1 MFRVKPI
8 VKIALLLFSI
18 LFLVS
23 CHGKKETEIKLNKGI
38 YDGNIGNDTLIFVI
52 DSIFPENES
61 LYIDSLNNA
70 NNIPASK
77 KNNFKKILTH
87 FFKIN
92 KNDSLL
98 YTYSGFYIHNRGMA
112 IETKQAFSIIQKSQT
127 ACFSSPEYEGRL
139 KQVNQQDELKGT
151 MKITGKK
158 LSVFFWK
165 NKRNISMAIRKSA
178 VIPSTSRYNNP
189 IFKKTAIRTDIV
201 YGKARGYW
209 STTPYLDDPY
219 VYILARGMIN
229 FWKGVKELELE
240 LDLYLPENDNQKLR
254 PLLLLVHGGAF
265 YIGNKQS
272 ATEEILGK
280 HFASRGYVVASINY
294 RMGFRMK
301 QVDVERTGYMSVQDV
316 HAALRFLSHNAKK
329 YGIDPMHVYV
339 AGTSAGA
346 IASLTIA
353 YLENEER
360 PESTF
365 SSRFR
370 NDLGNVE
377 TSGNNYT
384 ETFKIRGVGNMWGA
398 LTDTTIISKGQNVP
412 VISFHGDNDDIVPID
427 YDYPF
432 RFMLGA
438 NRLVMGKMYGSKPVH
453 EQLKRLKID
462 NKLIVLKNKGHEPQL
477 DNFKTINHLMDT
489 ISNQLTS
496 FFNLYT
502 FPTIQTDFEKIS
514 IEPSDSLSA
523 INFNINYGNLRL
535 INVIDGLQVSSD
547 SLDSRVIWYSDAT
560 DPRLEIYA
568 TNHLAATKV
577 KTIKVKLLGKNQ

>member
-1 MFRVKPI
+1 MLRVKPI

-23 CHGKKETEIKLNKGI
+23 CLSKKETEIKLNKGI

-52 DSIFPENES
+52 DSVFPEKES
-61 LYIDSLNNA
+61 LYIDSLKNA
-70 NNIPASK
+70 NNLPAPK
-77 KNNFKKILTH
+77 KNNFQIFLTR
-87 FFKIN
+87 FFKNN
-92 KNDSLL
+92 KNDTLL
-98 YTYSGFYIHNRGMA
+98 YIYSGFYIHKRGMA

-127 ACFSSPEYEGRL
+127 ASFSSLEYEGRL
-139 KQVNQQDELKGT
+139 KHVNQQDKLNGTLKI
-151 MKITGKK
+151 KGKK
-158 LSVFFWK
+158 SSIFFWK
-165 NKRNISMAIRKSA
+165 NKRNILMAIRKTA
-178 VIPSTSRYNNP
+178 LIPSTSRYNDP
-189 IFKKTAIRTDIV
+189 IFKKTAIQTDIV

-229 FWKGVKELELE
+229 FWKGVKELDLD
-240 LDLYLPENDNQKLR
+240 LDLYLPENDKQKLR

-272 ATEEILGK
+272 ETEKILGE

-301 QVDVERTGYMSVQDV
+301 QVDVERAGYMSVQDV

-353 YLENEER
+353 YLDNKER
-360 PESTF
+360 PKSTF
-365 SSRFR
+365 GNRFKI
-370 NDLGNVE
+370 DLGNVE
-377 TSGNNYT
+377 TSGNKYT

-438 NRLVMGKMYGSKPVH
+438 NRLVMSKMYGSKPVH
-453 EQLKRLKID
+453 EQLKCLKID
-462 NKLIVLKNKGHEPQL
+462 NKLIVFKNKGHEPQL
-477 DNFKTINHLMDT
+477 DYFKTINHLMDT
-489 ISNQLTS
+489 ISNQLTG
-496 FFNLYT
+496 FFNQYT
-502 FPTIQTDFEKIS
+502 LPTIQTDFENIS
-514 IEPSDSLSA
+514 IEPSDSISA
-523 INFNINYGNLRL
+523 INYTVSYGNLSL
-535 INVIDGLQVSSD
+535 INIIGGLQISPD
-547 SLDSRVIWYSDAT
+547 SLDNRVIWYSDAT
-560 DPRLEIYA
+560 DHRLEIYA

-577 KTIKVKLLGKNQ
+577 KNIKVELLSKKQ